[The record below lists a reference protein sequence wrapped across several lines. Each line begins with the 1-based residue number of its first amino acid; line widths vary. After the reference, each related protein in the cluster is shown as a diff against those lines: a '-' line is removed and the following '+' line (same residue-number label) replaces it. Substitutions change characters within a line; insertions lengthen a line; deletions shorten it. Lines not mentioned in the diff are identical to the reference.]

1 MSLVDVQKIKM
12 RLHKPFKPI
21 FWDVKEKKK
30 MDPEKNDLFFRKNMT
45 EEGNFLRFL
54 SNTNIR

>member
-30 MDPEKNDLFFRKNMT
+30 MDPEKNDIFFRKT
-45 EEGNFLRFL
+45 WPKKEISFVFCQ
-54 SNTNIR
+54 IQI